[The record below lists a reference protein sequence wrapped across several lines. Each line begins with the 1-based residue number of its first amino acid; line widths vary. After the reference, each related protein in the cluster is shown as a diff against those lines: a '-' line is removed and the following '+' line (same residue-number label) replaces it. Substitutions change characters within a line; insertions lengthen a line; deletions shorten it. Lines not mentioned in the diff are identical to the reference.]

1 MRKKTAKLIVCIA
14 ISALILLA
22 TAIPAFAT
30 GATSA
35 NDAYNYDSWGN
46 VTDVPN
52 GYEYLL
58 SIGDSNEIT
67 FNQPRDMYYR
77 NGRLYVLNTGD
88 SNIVVL
94 DKDYKIIEKIVPFSV
109 KDGKREYVTFSEAKG
124 IFVTE
129 GGRLLISDTGNAR
142 VLVCEPSGEIIHT
155 LLKPESENF
164 PPDLMYKPVKTVMDD
179 LGNVYVLCDGFYYGT
194 IVYSA
199 DGSDGGFFGASKI
212 EVTAEVIA
220 SMFWRQFM
228 TDEQLNYTENLTPI
242 SITSIDIDDN
252 NFIYTCTADT
262 VSRLNFVGT
271 NIFEPEQ
278 GPDPIDKSI
287 YGDRNSALINGIQ
300 YKTNLS
306 DVAISEDDFVFV
318 LDPVMGRVFEYDKE
332 SNLLN
337 IVGSIGNQKGT
348 FTVPVAIET
357 VGDDLLVLD
366 QEKGKVTVFR
376 TTDYGALLHEA
387 TILYHEGLFA
397 EAYDKWETV
406 LSYNSNLELAYR
418 GLGRANLQDGK
429 YEDAMYYCN
438 LGQDRLGYS
447 KAFRLYRSDVARKY
461 FAPAIIIAA
470 ILIIALLILKKFWP
484 KIKAKLNIKDREKKL
499 FRPGYIML
507 HPLDFYDK
515 LYADNSKHTII
526 ASIVVVALFFIG
538 EVMSNLAT
546 GFIFNKNNMTT
557 FNAFFLIAKTVGLV
571 AIWTASELVV
581 GSLRFGHGTLRRV
594 FTGTC
599 AAVIPYTIT
608 LYLNLII
615 SQFLTHEEN
624 AIMGIITTIGL
635 IYTIFLLYQSVRV
648 GQRYDAGEALV
659 AMLLDVLVALVIIL
673 ILVIV
678 FMLVRQIV
686 MFGATIV
693 NEIAFRF
700 NQ

>member
-1 MRKKTAKLIVCIA
+1 MRKKIAKLIVCIA

-22 TAIPAFAT
+22 TAIPALAT
-30 GATSA
+30 GATSP
-35 NDAYNYDSWGN
+35 NDSYNYDSWGN

-58 SIGDSNEIT
+58 SIGDSKEIT
-67 FNQPRDMYYR
+67 LNQPRDMYYR
-77 NGRLYVLNTGD
+77 GDKLYILNTGD
-88 SNIVVL
+88 SNVIVL
-94 DKDYKIIEKIVPFSV
+94 DRDYKIIDKIVPYTL
-109 KDGKREYVTFSEAKG
+109 KDGQKEYATLNEARG

-129 GGRLLISDTGNAR
+129 GGRLLIADTSNAR
-142 VLVCEPSGEIIHT
+142 VLVCEADGKIIQT

-164 PPDLMYKPVKTVMDD
+164 PADLMYKPVKVVMDD
-179 LGNVYVLCDGFYYGT
+179 LGNVYVLSEGFYYGT

-199 DGSDGGFFGASKI
+199 DGSDGGFFGANKI
-212 EVTAEVIA
+212 EVTAEVVA

-228 TDEQLNYTENLTPI
+228 TDKQLNYTENLTPI
-242 SITSIDIDDN
+242 AITSIDIDDD
-252 NFIYTCTADT
+252 NFIYTCTADS

-271 NIFEPEQ
+271 NIFKPEA

-287 YGDRNSALINGIQ
+287 YGDRSYAWVGGIA
-300 YKTNLS
+300 YKTSLS
-306 DVAISEDDFVFV
+306 DLAVSEDDFVFV
-318 LDPVMGRVFEYDKE
+318 LDPVMGRIFEYDKE

-337 IVGSIGNQKGT
+337 IFGSLGNQKGT
-348 FTVPVAIET
+348 FTFPVAIET

-397 EAYDKWETV
+397 QAYDKWEVV

-418 GLGRANLQDGK
+418 GLGRANLQDGN
-429 YEDAMYYCN
+429 YEKAMYYCN

-447 KAFRLYRSDVARKY
+447 KAFRLHRSDIARKY

-470 ILIIALLILKKFWP
+470 ILIIALLVLKKFWP
-484 KIKAKLNIKDREKKL
+484 KIKEKLGIKEKPKKL
-499 FRPGYIML
+499 FRPGYIIF

-515 LYADNSKHTII
+515 LYADKSKHTMI
-526 ASIVVVALFFIG
+526 ASIVVVALFFMG

-557 FNAFFLIAKTVGLV
+557 FNAFFLIAKTIGLV
-571 AIWTASELVV
+571 AIWTVSELVV
-581 GSLRFGHGTLRRV
+581 GSLKFGHGTFRRV

-599 AAVIPYTIT
+599 AAIIPYTLT
-608 LYLNLII
+608 LYANLII
-615 SQFLTHEEN
+615 SQFLTHEES

-635 IYTIFLLYQSVRV
+635 LYTLFLIYQSVRI

-659 AMLLDVLVALVIIL
+659 AMVLDVLVALVIVL

-678 FMLVRQIV
+678 FMLVRQII

>member
-1 MRKKTAKLIVCIA
+1 MRKKIAKLIVCIA
-14 ISALILLA
+14 ISALIMLA
-22 TAIPAFAT
+22 TAVPAFAT

-35 NDAYNYDSWGN
+35 NDSYNYDSWGN

-58 SIGDSNEIT
+58 SIGDSNEVT

-77 NGRLYVLNTGD
+77 NDKLYVLNTGD

-94 DKDYKIIEKIVPFSV
+94 NKDYKIIEKIVPFTV
-109 KDGKREYVTFSEAKG
+109 KDGKREYTTFNEASG

-129 GGRLLISDTGNAR
+129 GGRILVADTSNAR
-142 VLVCEPSGEIIHT
+142 VLVCEPNGQIIHT
-155 LLKPESENF
+155 LVKPESENF
-164 PPDLMYKPVKTVMDD
+164 PKELMYKPVKVVMDD
-179 LGNVYVLCDGFYYGT
+179 LGNIYVLSDGFYYGT

-199 DGSDGGFFGASKI
+199 DGSDGGFFGANKI
-212 EVTAEVIA
+212 KVTAEVIA
-220 SMFWRQFM
+220 SVFWRQFM
-228 TDEQLNYTENLTPI
+228 TDTQRNYTQNLTPVA
-242 SITSIDIDDN
+242 ITSIDIDND
-252 NFIYTCTADT
+252 NFIYSCTADT

-271 NIFEPEQ
+271 NIFKPET
-278 GPDPIDKSI
+278 GPDPIDKTI
-287 YGDRNSALINGIQ
+287 YGDRASAWVGGIQ
-300 YKTNLS
+300 YKTKLS
-306 DVAISEDDFVFV
+306 DIAISEDDFVFV

-337 IVGSIGNQKGT
+337 IFGSIGNQKGT
-348 FTVPVAIET
+348 FNLPVAIET

-397 EAYDKWETV
+397 EAYDKWEAV

-429 YEDAMYYCN
+429 YKDAMYYCN

-447 KAFRLYRSDVARKY
+447 KAFRLYRSDVAREY
-461 FAPAIIIAA
+461 FAPAVIIAA
-470 ILIIALLILKKFWP
+470 ILIIALAVLKKFWP
-484 KIKAKLNIKDREKKL
+484 NIKKKYNIKDREKKL
-499 FRPGYIML
+499 FRPGYIMM

-515 LYADNSKHTII
+515 LYADKSRHSMI
-526 ASIVVVALFFIG
+526 ASFVVVGAFFLG
-538 EVMSNLAT
+538 EVMTSLAT
-546 GFIFNKNNMTT
+546 GFIFNQNNMTT
-557 FNAFFLIAKTVGLV
+557 FNAFFLIAKTVGLI
-571 AIWTASELVV
+571 AIWTTSELVV
-581 GSLRFGHGTLRRV
+581 GSLRFGHGTFRRV

-608 LYLNLII
+608 LYVNLII
-615 SQFLTHEEN
+615 SQFLTHEES
-624 AIMGIITTIGL
+624 AIMGVITTIGL

-648 GQRYDAGEALV
+648 GQRYDAGEAIV

-673 ILVIV
+673 VFVIV

-686 MFGATIV
+686 LFGATIV
-693 NEIAFRF
+693 GEIAFRF